1 MLAAM
6 VLAEVLLLLLNRRAE
21 GIAQGQLWFEAVR
34 GAS

>member
-6 VLAEVLLLLLNRRAE
+6 LLAEDLLLLLNRRAE
-21 GIAQGQLWFEAVR
+21 EIAERQWCFEAVR